1 MKSYQKYARR
11 TAALLLACGML
22 TAQAWAAQI
31 TPSTTAV
38 TLGSG
43 EQTFTVDV
51 KLSEDN
57 AFAGAEFGLDLPEGV
72 TLTRVEFLDAAVQDA
87 NHSPE
92 VTVEGRTYFGFYTAE
107 NTFSGEISVARLTFT
122 YTGEADTAFSLGS
135 SKVVTVQEDG
145 STKGDTSA
153 APFTVQITRKSSSSG
168 SSGSSG
174 GSSGGSSS
182 GSGSSGSSSGSSAGT
197 GTSSG
202 SDASSNPFT
211 DLDGHWGKDAIL
223 AAVNDGL
230 FSGTS
235 ATTFSPNA
243 AVTRGMVVT
252 VLHRMEGTPAGGSQP
267 FADVAA
273 DAYYADA
280 VAWAAEKGI
289 VAGTSATTFAPNASI
304 TREQMAAI
312 LYRYAGFKGLD
323 VTGRADL
330 TAFADAANISAYAK
344 ESMSWANAEG
354 LISGR
359 SAAELAPQ
367 GTATRAEM
375 AQILM
380 NYRRNV
386 AE

>member
-1 MKSYQKYARR
+1 M
-11 TAALLLACGML
+11 LACGVL

-72 TLTRVEFLDAAVQDA
+72 TLTRVEFLDEAVQNA

-122 YTGEADTAFSLGS
+122 YTGKVNTVFSLGS

-145 STKGDTSA
+145 STKGDTSSE
-153 APFTVQITRKSSSSG
+153 PFTVQITRKSSSSG
-168 SSGSSG
+168 
-174 GSSGGSSS
+174 GSSS
-182 GSGSSGSSSGSSAGT
+182 SGTSTSTGLDSSSV
-197 GTSSG
+197 
-202 SDASSNPFT
+202 SNPFT
-211 DLDGHWGKDAIL
+211 DLDSHWGKDAIL

-235 ATTFSPNA
+235 AATFSPNA
-243 AVTRGMVVT
+243 AVTRGMLVT
-252 VLHRMEGTPAGGSQP
+252 ILHRMEGTPTGGNMP

-273 DAYYADA
+273 GAYYANA
-280 VAWAAEKGI
+280 VAWAAETGI
-289 VAGTSATTFAPNASI
+289 VSGMSATTFAPNTSI
-304 TREQMAAI
+304 TREQMATI

-330 TAFADAANISAYAK
+330 TSFTDTANISAYAK
-344 ESMSWANAEG
+344 ESIAWANSKG
-354 LISGR
+354 LLSGR

-380 NYRRNV
+380 NYRKNV
-386 AE
+386 AK

>member
-1 MKSYQKYARR
+1 MRSYRKYVRR
-11 TAALLLACGML
+11 TAALLLACGLL
-22 TAQAWAAQI
+22 TAQAWAAKI

-38 TLGSG
+38 TLVSG

-72 TLTRVEFLDAAVQDA
+72 TLEGVEFLDEAVQDA

-92 VTVEGRTYFGFYTAE
+92 VTVEGRTFFGFYTAE
-107 NTFSGEISVARLTFT
+107 NTFSGEISVARLTFA
-122 YTGEADTAFSLGS
+122 YTGDDDTAFSLGS

-153 APFTVQITRKSSSSG
+153 EPFTVRITRK
-168 SSGSSG
+168 G
-174 GSSGGSSS
+174 GSSDGSSS
-182 GSGSSGSSSGSSAGT
+182 GSGSSSSGSS
-197 GTSSG
+197 SSG
-202 SDASSNPFT
+202 TAGGSADANPFT
-211 DLDGHWGKDAIL
+211 DLDGHWGKDVIL
-223 AAVNDGL
+223 EAVNGGL
-230 FSGTS
+230 FRGTS

-243 AVTRGMVVT
+243 AVTRGMLVT

-273 DAYYADA
+273 GAYYADA
-280 VAWAAEKGI
+280 VAWAADKGI
-289 VAGTSATTFAPNASI
+289 VAGMSATTFAPSASI

-312 LYRYAGFKGLD
+312 LYRYAQFKGFD

-330 TAFADAANISAYAK
+330 TAFADAASISAYAK
-344 ESMSWANAEG
+344 ESISWANAEG

-359 SAAELAPQ
+359 GAAELAPQ
-367 GTATRAEM
+367 GTATRAE
-375 AQILM
+375 AASILV
-380 NYRRNV
+380 RFQKNV
-386 AE
+386 K